1 MFSQSQIKALEL
13 LDKYF
18 SETPEHIIESDIQ
31 SVTELGFVGTPAK
44 DYFAM
49 FHKHFNYEPFK
60 IDVEKYR
67 VKNTSK
73 SNLLIEKGGKRQ
85 LEPSVH

>member
-18 SETPEHIIESDIQ
+18 SETPEHIIKSDIQ

-60 IDVEKYR
+60 INLSKYR
-67 VKNTSK
+67 VKNVAK
-73 SNLLIEKGGKRQ
+73 PILLAEKTVNKQ
-85 LEPSVH
+85 LEAIA

>member
-13 LDKYF
+13 LDKCF
-18 SETPEHIIESDIQ
+18 SETPEHIIESDIR

-60 IDVEKYR
+60 INLSKYR
-67 VKNTSK
+67 VKNTATSILLAEETV
-73 SNLLIEKGGKRQ
+73 SNQ
-85 LEPSVH
+85 LEAIA

>member
-18 SETPEHIIESDIQ
+18 SETPEHIIKSDIQ

-60 IDVEKYR
+60 INLSKYR
-67 VKNTSK
+67 VKNAATSI
-73 SNLLIEKGGKRQ
+73 LLAEKTLNKQ
-85 LEPSVH
+85 LEAIA

>member
-18 SETPEHIIESDIQ
+18 SETPEHIIESDIR

-60 IDVEKYR
+60 INLSKYR
-67 VKNTSK
+67 VKNTATSI
-73 SNLLIEKGGKRQ
+73 LLAEETVRNQ
-85 LEPSVH
+85 LEAIA